1 MILNGSG
8 STDDIG
14 IISYEWREVS
24 GPNSA
29 VIIGSNVSVCKQYR
43 ITI

>member
-29 VIIGSNVSVCKQYR
+29 VIIGSNVSVCEQYR